1 MLDGR
6 TARGEDFRAFAL
18 LAEDAGFDALWTVD
32 HLLVRPAAV
41 AAQFGAP
48 VSPQLAAEPP
58 QGFWDCWTLLAALA
72 GATSRI
78 RLGTLV
84 SCTGYRNPV
93 VLANMA
99 ATLDEFSGG
108 RLVLGLGAGNYADE
122 HRSLGVP
129 FDHRISRFEEALTII
144 GSLLRTGAVDF
155 EGTFYTA
162 RECELRP
169 RGPRV
174 AGPPILVGG
183 GEARMLRLTA
193 QHADLWNGWI
203 AFGDSSPEAVAPLMA
218 RVDDACAASGRDPAT
233 LGRTVSPRVE
243 FPGDAQRPNAPGTP
257 LSGDPHRLAASCR
270 AFAREGISHL
280 QLFGSWTGATL
291 ESAAMALE
299 LLDSRGE

>member
-1 MLDGR
+1 MERASDTLPLPIEDSPPGARRPLKVGLLLPNGEGMLDGR

-122 HRSLGVP
+122 H
-129 FDHRISRFEEALTII
+129 
-144 GSLLRTGAVDF
+144 
-155 EGTFYTA
+155 
-162 RECELRP
+162 
-169 RGPRV
+169 
-174 AGPPILVGG
+174 
-183 GEARMLRLTA
+183 
-193 QHADLWNGWI
+193 
-203 AFGDSSPEAVAPLMA
+203 
-218 RVDDACAASGRDPAT
+218 
-233 LGRTVSPRVE
+233 
-243 FPGDAQRPNAPGTP
+243 
-257 LSGDPHRLAASCR
+257 
-270 AFAREGISHL
+270 
-280 QLFGSWTGATL
+280 
-291 ESAAMALE
+291 
-299 LLDSRGE
+299 